1 MNSSF
6 NPNERGTLATPP
18 PLHNPYQSHATTIAE
33 DLEDYN
39 EESFYSRHGR
49 IGRIRFLSYSVLLWL
64 VVMALLAVLG
74 IISAVLIGMFGGDI
88 LPALLTIIVGV
99 VYFFGNIIITFLPA
113 VRRLNDLNRTGWLSL
128 LLFVPFLNFLLWLY
142 LIFAPGDEDSND
154 YGAPAL
160 PPTTMHTVL
169 ALLLPLLLIAALGI
183 IAAVALPAYQDYVI
197 RAQMAQIG
205 H

>member
-1 MNSSF
+1 MNSPF
-6 NPNERGTLATPP
+6 DPNERGTLATPP
-18 PLHNPYQSHATTIAE
+18 PLHNPYQSHATPIAE

-39 EESFYSRHGR
+39 EEPFYSRHGR

-64 VVMALLAVLG
+64 ATMAILAVLG
-74 IISAVLIGMFGGDI
+74 IIYAVFIGLGSDVLIAI
-88 LPALLTIIVGV
+88 ISTIIVV
-99 VYFFGNIIITFLPA
+99 VYFAGSLVITFLPA

>member
-1 MNSSF
+1 MNSPF
-6 NPNERGTLATPP
+6 DPNERGSLATPP
-18 PLHNPYQSHATTIAE
+18 PLHNPYQSHAHTEE
-33 DLEDYN
+33 DFEDYN
-39 EESFYSRHGR
+39 EEPFYSRHGR
-49 IGRIRFLSYSVLLWL
+49 IGRIRYLSYSVLLWL
-64 VVMALLAVLG
+64 ATMAILTALG
-74 IISAVLIGMFGGDI
+74 IIYAVFIGLGSDVLIAI
-88 LPALLTIIVGV
+88 ISAIIVP
-99 VYFFGNIIITFLPA
+99 VYFAGSLVITFLPA

>member
-1 MNSSF
+1 MNSPF
-6 NPNERGTLATPP
+6 DPNERGTLATPP

-39 EESFYSRHGR
+39 EEPFYSRHGR
-49 IGRIRFLSYSVLLWL
+49 IGRIRYLSYSVLLWL
-64 VVMALLAVLG
+64 ATMAILAVLG
-74 IISAVLIGMFGGDI
+74 IIYAVFIGLGSDVLIAI
-88 LPALLTIIVGV
+88 ISTIIVV
-99 VYFFGNIIITFLPA
+99 VYFAGSLVITFLPA